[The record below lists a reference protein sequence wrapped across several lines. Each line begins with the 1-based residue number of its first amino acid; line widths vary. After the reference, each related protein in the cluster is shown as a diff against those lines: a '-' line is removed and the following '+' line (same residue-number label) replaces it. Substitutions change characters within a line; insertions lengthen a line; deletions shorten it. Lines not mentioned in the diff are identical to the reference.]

1 MRRRCLAA
9 AAARRY
15 VTEWEDWRTK
25 ARKEAVV
32 EAETNERTKAASK
45 LSEMCKALKV
55 EEFFWGDPKGQ
66 LNSEWIYEVIVS
78 PKIPTKNC
86 RDFCPKSLLQGLA
99 EISVIFGWDF
109 GTKDDL
115 VNSFWI

>member
-1 MRRRCLAA
+1 MIRQFHEFSKFIFGGFLTFGPTVRCLAAAA

-55 EEFFWGDPKGQ
+55 EEFLGR
-66 LNSEWIYEVIVS
+66 S
-78 PKIPTKNC
+78 
-86 RDFCPKSLLQGLA
+86 
-99 EISVIFGWDF
+99 
-109 GTKDDL
+109 
-115 VNSFWI
+115 